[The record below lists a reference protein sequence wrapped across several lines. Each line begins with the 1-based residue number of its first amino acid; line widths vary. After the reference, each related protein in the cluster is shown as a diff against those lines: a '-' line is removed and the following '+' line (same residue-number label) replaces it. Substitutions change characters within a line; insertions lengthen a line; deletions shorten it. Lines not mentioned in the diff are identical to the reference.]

1 MKFFIVIALL
11 SVSSLSFAN
20 HHKKGYGSSGCGL
33 GSMLIEGDNTW
44 WKQVL
49 AATTNGISGNQ
60 TFGISSGTLNCDSP
74 TPGKMAQIEA
84 YIEANKMALAND
96 IAKGDGETVSG
107 LSKVYGCENNAA
119 FGQALKSNYRTI
131 FPSYDVTTNSMASEI
146 NSIASN
152 VCNTQL

>member
-11 SVSSLSFAN
+11 SISSLSFAN
-20 HHKKGYGSSGCGL
+20 HHSGKNYGSAGCGL
-33 GSMLIEGDNTW
+33 GSMLVEKDNTW
-44 WKQVL
+44 WKQVI
-49 AATTNGISGNQ
+49 AGTINGIASQ
-60 TFGISSGTLNCDSP
+60 SFAISSGTLNCDSP

-131 FPSYDVTTNSMASEI
+131 FPSYDVTTNSMATEI